1 MTQTKSLHTLETQK
15 HPRTSPILT
24 KIIITTTTAAAAGEI
39 NHSIKV

>member
-1 MTQTKSLHTLETQK
+1 MTQTKNLHTLETQK

-24 KIIITTTTAAAAGEI
+24 KIIITTTAAAEGEI